1 MYYPCP
7 NCRYQ
12 IECKAR
18 KLSSV
23 YSSVCPVCGKTSY
36 YTLTLSTG
44 NATMIHPATVEK
56 RTPVDR
62 VFQDAFNVG
71 ELEI

>member
-7 NCRYQ
+7 VCQYP

-23 YSSVCPVCGKTSY
+23 YSAVCHVCGKTSY
-36 YTLTLSTG
+36 YTLTMSTG
-44 NATMIHPATVEK
+44 NATTIHPATVEK

-62 VFQDAFNVG
+62 VYQDAFRDG

>member
-7 NCRYQ
+7 NCRHQ

-23 YSSVCPVCGKTSY
+23 YSGVCHVCGKTSY

-44 NATMIHPATVEK
+44 NATVMYPATSEK
-56 RTPVDR
+56 RTEIPQA
-62 VFQDAFNVG
+62 FQDAFGVG